1 MSKIVA
7 IVQARMSSSRLPGK
21 VLKPLSG
28 IPVLS
33 HVFNQLSFSKKLD
46 DIVLTTSNDISDDRL
61 QKWAEENNRNFFRG
75 DLENVLYRY
84 YETSLKYR
92 ADVIVRITGDCPLI
106 DPSIVDKVI
115 GGFFDGDYDYYCNT
129 NPPTFPDGL
138 DTEVFSFSALETAYR
153 EAKLKSEQEHVTP
166 YIKNHPELFK
176 IGNLVSEVNFEKL
189 RWTLDN
195 QEDYEFLSKIFESL
209 YKPNSFIRW
218 EKVIGFLEKNEDLQK
233 INAHIERNE
242 GFYKSLKEDKRIK

>member
-7 IVQARMSSSRLPGK
+7 IVQARMSSSRFPGK

-28 IPVLS
+28 VPVLS
-33 HVFNQLSFSKKLD
+33 HVFNQLSFSRKLD
-46 DIVLTTSNDISDDRL
+46 DIVLTTSNDTSDDQL
-61 QKWAEENNRNFFRG
+61 QQWAEENNRNFFRG
-75 DLENVLYRY
+75 DLDNVLNRF
-84 YETSLKYR
+84 YETSLKYK

-115 GGFFDGDYDYYCNT
+115 LGFFDGDYDYYSNA

-138 DTEVFSFSALETAYR
+138 DTEVFSFPTLETAYR
-153 EAKLKSEQEHVTP
+153 KAKLKSEQEHVTP
-166 YIKNHPELFK
+166 YIRNHPELFK
-176 IGNLVSEVNFEKL
+176 IGNLVSEVNFEKH

-209 YKPNSFIRW
+209 YKPNSFISW
-218 EKVIGFLEKNEDLQK
+218 GKVISFLKKNKDLQK

-242 GFYKSLKEDKRIK
+242 GFYKSLKEDIGIK